1 MKLART
7 LILLFTVVVAA
18 WAWQTPGGA
27 DVHCLPLTPAPNT
40 AGYKWKQGM
49 AEYNAY
55 VAATRAATPLQK
67 AQLFAAFVKEF
78 PHSDYKQAAMQAEM
92 TAYAQ
97 AGKTLPALAV
107 GKKLLASGATSA
119 PVQLAVYFLSAT
131 YLPQI
136 IQPNDPDL
144 QTQLQQLQTAG
155 VCGLK
160 AINTIPRPPQL
171 PAATF
176 AAQQAQAR
184 EIFQR
189 GLGFVALQDK
199 NYAAAIP
206 HFQAAAR
213 INSKDPLVYYWM
225 GLSQLTI
232 KPPQYQQGIYNLAR
246 AAALAPQVGSFNSYF
261 TQVYSQYHGSAQG
274 AAAVKNEALAHAQM
288 PSGYH
293 IVSYADIANA
303 QAQAKYNQEEAQ
315 YQKELH
321 ALPPADSFPGIV
333 ARLKRPSHRAKEW
346 AQIRGVG
353 LELQGTVIHSQPTYI
368 VLAVPET
375 ATPSGRPDVRV
386 DLVIRHVVRRGIQV
400 TVLGVPYRYTL
411 KPHFMLYMNKGRI
424 E

>member
-7 LILLFTVVVAA
+7 LILLFSAVVVA
-18 WAWQTPGGA
+18 WTWQTSSA
-27 DVHCLPLTPAPNT
+27 QAQCLPLTPAPST

-55 VAATRAATPLQK
+55 VAATRAASPLQK
-67 AQLFAAFVKEF
+67 AQFFSAFVHEF
-78 PHSDYKQAAMQAEM
+78 PNSDYKQAALQDEM

-97 AGKTLPALAV
+97 AGKTLAALAV
-107 GKKLLASGATSA
+107 GKRLLAAGATSA

-131 YLPQI
+131 YLPQV

-144 QTQLQQLQTAG
+144 QTQLSRLQTSG

-160 AINTIPRPPQL
+160 ALNAIPRPPQL
-171 PAATF
+171 PASTF

-189 GLGFVALQDK
+189 GLGFVALQRK

-213 INSKDPLVYYWM
+213 INPKDPLVYYWM

-232 KPPQYQQGIYNLAR
+232 KPPQYQLGIYNLAR
-246 AAALAPQVGSFNSYF
+246 AAALAPQVASFNSYF

-274 AAAVKNEALAHAQM
+274 AAAVKAQALARAQM
-288 PSGYH
+288 PAGYH

-303 QAQAKYNQEEAQ
+303 QASAKYNQEEAK

-353 LELQGTVIHSQPTYI
+353 LELQGTVIHSHPTYI

-386 DLVIRHVVRRGIQV
+386 DLVIRHVVRRGIQI
-400 TVLGVPYRYTL
+400 TVLGVPFRYTL
-411 KPHFMLYMNKGRI
+411 KPHFMLLMNKGRI